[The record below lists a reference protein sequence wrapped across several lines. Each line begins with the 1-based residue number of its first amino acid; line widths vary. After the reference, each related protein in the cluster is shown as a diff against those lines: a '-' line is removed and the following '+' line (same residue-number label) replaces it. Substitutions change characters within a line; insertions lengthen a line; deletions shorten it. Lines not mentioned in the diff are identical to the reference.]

1 MPKQKLRKAQNGDD
15 TIEKLAVISMY
26 DEKVLIADRLFRKR
40 EYQEAII
47 SYNNALEH
55 LNNKKLRDRVKT
67 SIKLCRNKLRQLPG
81 SRSYFD
87 IDENLVA
94 ELKQIAMSRAEP
106 SPREHQGSLLLEN
119 SKINAGEILHRV
131 KASPC
136 QVALILLTSKLIEE
150 TKTTDLIARDPK
162 ATDNFA
168 LTIGDILCCVINP
181 QYGKELQIKLAR
193 KSKPIHICGST
204 LSKLQSLYKAFK
216 EVESLREVED
226 FFRRNIKEK
235 LVSLVINKSDS
246 KKTEVH
252 EKHLVYA
259 GSIFLNE
266 RKFLEKCLA
275 NHYELISKWCLVE
288 GTCLGY
294 PTNKVSSDGF
304 SKDFSSLILHLF
316 PDPEGKLVYIA
327 HGWTENEGEDA
338 KSELR
343 NNYLKGASGEMLVV
357 IDIDEFYP
365 KQAFNQAIEKL
376 REGYDG
382 VTVPQVHFWKSLNRF
397 IIGGYYDISHMRF
410 FKMHKGIKYINNH
423 NFPEKPDGTRLDK
436 QNCFKFERKISS
448 KDSDAIWSG
457 VYCYHMGFAKDA
469 DDMKDKTDYYVN
481 RGEKITRPDT
491 TKSRAAW
498 FTNDIPDNCTVLP
511 FNQPVHGV
519 LGQ

>member
-1 MPKQKLRKAQNGDD
+1 
-15 TIEKLAVISMY
+15 VISMY

-47 SYNNALEH
+47 AYKNALDH
-55 LNNKKLRDRVKT
+55 LNNKNSSERVKT
-67 SIKLCRNKLRQLPG
+67 CIKLCRNKLRQLPG
-81 SRSYFD
+81 SRSYFV
-87 IDENLVA
+87 IGEHFIE
-94 ELKQIAMSRAEP
+94 ELKEIAFDNAEQMSGGL
-106 SPREHQGSLLLEN
+106 QGELLLDN
-119 SKINAGEILHRV
+119 SKINASAILHRI

-136 QVALILLTSKLIEE
+136 QVALILLTSKLVEE
-150 TKTTDLIARDPK
+150 TKTFDLIARDPK
-162 ATDNFA
+162 SIDGFD
-168 LTIGDILCCVINP
+168 LTIGDIVCCVINP

-193 KSKPIHICGST
+193 KSKSVHICGAK
-204 LSKLQSLYKAFK
+204 LSKLQILYKAFK
-216 EVESLREVED
+216 EAESLREVED
-226 FFRRNIKEK
+226 FLRRNIKEK
-235 LVSLVINKSDS
+235 LVSLLINKSNGD
-246 KKTEVH
+246 KTEVH

-327 HGWTENEGEDA
+327 HGWTENKGEDA

-343 NNYLKGASGEMLVV
+343 NKYLKGASGEVLVV

-448 KDSDAIWSG
+448 KDSEAIWSG

-481 RGEKITRPDT
+481 RGEKITRPVT

-498 FTNDIPDNCTVLP
+498 FTNDIPDNCMVLP

-519 LGQ
+519 LGR